1 MSETQELKSTF
12 TLPNEIVTVRYI
24 HRNSGMA
31 ANVAKDHV
39 ISGGMLSNAIRSF
52 CAPVQRNN
60 TVKNILTNEEKKYLE
75 DITGLDLSVYGD
87 FWSTF
92 YVKLRKDDAG
102 NILDLNNP
110 MDFMALKVLESLSK
124 DDIALNWE
132 SRYAKQT
139 YQFAITRQ
147 NEEMAENKKKYDSKK
162 EAFKLYGK
170 IEDDKDK
177 LLTVYKLL
185 VNKPISKD
193 TSLLWLQ
200 GKVEAIIDTEPKK
213 FLGVVNDKAFYTKML
228 IQEGID
234 SGVILKKSNK
244 YSTVDGLELCNPGEI
259 ATFENAV
266 LYLDNVKN
274 QDVRGIIE
282 VKISKAK

>member
-75 DITGLDLSVYGD
+75 NLTGLDLSVYGD
-87 FWSTF
+87 FWATF
-92 YVKLRKDDAG
+92 KVELRKDDAN
-102 NILDLNNP
+102 NILDLSNP
-110 MDFMALKVLESLSK
+110 MDYLALKVLESLTK
-124 DDIALNWE
+124 DDIASNWE

-139 YQFAITRQ
+139 YQFAITRE
-147 NEEMAENKKKYDSKK
+147 NEEMVENKKKYDSKK

-177 LLTVYKLL
+177 LLSIYKLL

-193 TSLLWLQ
+193 TQLVWLQ
-200 GKVEAIIDTEPKK
+200 SKIESIIDTEPKK
-213 FLGVVNDKAFYTKML
+213 FLGVVSDKAFYTKML

-244 YSTVDGLELCNPGEI
+244 YSTVDGLDLCNPGEV
-259 ATFENAV
+259 ATFDNAV
-266 LYLDNVKN
+266 AYLDNVKN
-274 QDVRGIIE
+274 QDVRSIIE

>member
-1 MSETQELKSTF
+1 MSETTELKSTF

-60 TVKNILTNEEKKYLE
+60 TVKNILTKEEKDYLE
-75 DITGLDLSVYGD
+75 SVTGLDLSVYGD

-147 NEEMAENKKKYDSKK
+147 NEEMAENKKKYDAKK

-177 LLTVYKLL
+177 LLNVYKLL

-259 ATFENAV
+259 ATFDNAV